1 MKWRYYC
8 TSHVCRMIKK
18 SYQTVLKWAEKNN
31 VETMSNGYYVWTIQD
46 VSKAI
51 LYFAEKN

>member
-1 MKWRYYC
+1 
-8 TSHVCRMIKK
+8 MIKK